1 MRDLL
6 DTAPG
11 KFSNLFQP
19 LCPAA
24 RASCLG
30 ILLGIVPS
38 AAPASGTSG
47 AMGRPALM
55 ARIYTSE
62 VPSSAIDDGQFIRMA
77 VIIPPRAE
85 VANVEAFMDVEDFGR
100 SMDRW
105 RPCDLDTGH
114 CLVEGGRVTGL
125 RRLEYPDRGEVLLD
139 FWNDHPED
147 PRFAKL
153 RVTFRPQGNLKKT
166 YVPKECWLRTECGY
180 AGWMDL
186 TIQDDGELSD
196 PER

>member
-1 MRDLL
+1 MPD
-6 DTAPG
+6 
-11 KFSNLFQP
+11 
-19 LCPAA
+19 PADKD
-24 RASCLG
+24 RSASSTWYRRLRIAAVAACLG
-30 ILLGIVPS
+30 SFIGTVPS
-38 AAPASGTSG
+38 AVWGSGTSG

-62 VPSSAIDDGQFIRMA
+62 VPSSAIDEGQFIRMA

-85 VANVEAFMDVEDFGR
+85 VANVEAFMDVENYGR
-100 SMDRW
+100 SIDRW
-105 RPCDLDTGH
+105 RPCDLETGD
-114 CLVEGGRVTGL
+114 CDVEGGRVEGL

-139 FWNDHPED
+139 FWNAHPSE

-186 TIQDDGELSD
+186 SIQEDRD
-196 PER
+196 